1 MSTDAQLDTGLA
13 PAPAPSGVPSPCRS
27 LCRLDEA
34 DLCTG
39 CGRSRDDIRRWKAM
53 DDDERLACLA
63 RAARQRLAWDS
74 RQAPH
79 PGADR
84 G

>member
-1 MSTDAQLDTGLA
+1 LSTDAQLDTGLA

-39 CGRSRDDIRRWKAM
+39 CGRSRDDIRRWKTM
-53 DDDERLACLA
+53 DDSERLACLA
-63 RAARQRLAWDS
+63 RATLQ
-74 RQAPH
+74 RQAWESLQAAPL
-79 PGADR
+79 GTNR

>member
-1 MSTDAQLDTGLA
+1 MSTDATLDT
-13 PAPAPSGVPSPCRS
+13 APAPSGVPSPCRS

-34 DLCTG
+34 DLCTS

-53 DDDERLACLA
+53 DDGERLACLA
-63 RAARQRLAWDS
+63 RAARQRQAWEGLP
-74 RQAPH
+74 APR
-79 PGADR
+79 PAPDR

>member
-1 MSTDAQLDTGLA
+1 MTTEAPLTPLQQD

-39 CGRSRDDIRRWKAM
+39 CGRSRDDIRGWKTMA
-53 DDDERLACLA
+53 DDERLACLA
-63 RAARQRLAWDS
+63 RATRQRQIWDEAA
-74 RQAPH
+74 RP
-79 PGADR
+79 
-84 G
+84 

>member
-1 MSTDAQLDTGLA
+1 MSTDAALDTD
-13 PAPAPSGVPSPCRS
+13 PAPSGVPSPCRS

-39 CGRSRDDIRRWKAM
+39 CGRSRDDIRRWKTM
-53 DDDERLACLA
+53 DDSERLACLA
-63 RAARQRLAWDS
+63 RAALQ
-74 RQAPH
+74 RQAWESLQAASL
-79 PGADR
+79 GTDR

>member
-1 MSTDAQLDTGLA
+1 MSTDATLDNA
-13 PAPAPSGVPSPCRS
+13 PPPSGVPSPCRS

-53 DDDERLACLA
+53 DDGERLACLA
-63 RAARQRLAWDS
+63 RASRQRLAWDS
-74 RQAPH
+74 RPAPH
-79 PGADR
+79 PGAAQ

>member
-1 MSTDAQLDTGLA
+1 MSTDTALDT
-13 PAPAPSGVPSPCRS
+13 APAPSGVPSPCRS

-39 CGRSRDDIRRWKAM
+39 CGRSRDDIRRWKTM
-53 DDDERLACLA
+53 DDSERLACLA
-63 RAARQRLAWDS
+63 RATLQ
-74 RQAPH
+74 RQAWESLQQAAPL
-79 PGADR
+79 GTAR